1 MESSLIRI
9 LPACLSEPLPPGWD
23 TLPEEY
29 AVEVMPGVERPEV
42 VTLALQTT
50 EPDILI
56 LDADFPDTDIFEI
69 VRQSLEVRPGLA
81 VLLISNDDSRDRMRQ
96 AMLSGAEDY
105 LVRPL
110 DAEGLRRNI
119 LAAAKERNLRVVHA
133 EGVPTES
140 ATKGI
145 IIGIVSGKGG
155 LGKTTVATN
164 LAAMMAKATKQSI
177 GLIGLE
183 SGDGAVLL
191 SLQPRVGLL
200 DMAGAMGSEQAEY
213 SPEFLRQFGVPHR
226 NGLMYWT
233 WQGTATASGI
243 EIPHDFL
250 PNLFEVCRRTC
261 EYTFVDFPLLNEE
274 EAVSVAPLLDIIVV
288 VSSTS
293 DLLALRSTKV
303 FLELLPEEVRPRIRI
318 VVNRATEDDMISCE
332 DFESGLKHRV
342 SAILPNDSQQAAQA
356 INMGAPFITT
366 LNQTELSHQ
375 MQLLGER
382 LFRVQITTEAPR
394 TKKKFSLF

>member
-1 MESSLIRI
+1 
-9 LPACLSEPLPPGWD
+9 
-23 TLPEEY
+23 
-29 AVEVMPGVERPEV
+29 
-42 VTLALQTT
+42 
-50 EPDILI
+50 
-56 LDADFPDTDIFEI
+56 
-69 VRQSLEVRPGLA
+69 
-81 VLLISNDDSRDRMRQ
+81 
-96 AMLSGAEDY
+96 
-105 LVRPL
+105 
-110 DAEGLRRNI
+110 
-119 LAAAKERNLRVVHA
+119 
-133 EGVPTES
+133 
-140 ATKGI
+140 
-145 IIGIVSGKGG
+145 
-155 LGKTTVATN
+155 
-164 LAAMMAKATKQSI
+164 MAKATQKSL
-177 GLIGLE
+177 GLVGLE

-200 DMAGAMGSEQAEY
+200 DMAGAMGSETAEY

-233 WQGTATASGI
+233 WQGTATAAGI

-274 EAVSVAPLLDIIVV
+274 EAVGVAPMLDIILV

-303 FLELLPEEVRPRIRI
+303 FLETLPEEVRPRIRV
-318 VVNRATEDDMISCE
+318 VVNRADEDDMISSE
-332 DFESGLKHRV
+332 DFETGLGYRV
-342 SAILPNDSQQAAQA
+342 SAILPNDRVQAAQA

-382 LFRVQITTEAPR
+382 LFRVKLTSEAPR
-394 TKKKFSLF
+394 AKKKFSLF